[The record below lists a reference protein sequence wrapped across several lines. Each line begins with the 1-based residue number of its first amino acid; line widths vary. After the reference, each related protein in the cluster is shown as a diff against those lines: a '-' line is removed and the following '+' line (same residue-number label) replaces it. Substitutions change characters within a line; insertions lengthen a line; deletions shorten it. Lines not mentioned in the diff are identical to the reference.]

1 MSEIQNNISEAI
13 FKINTSSGSGTGFYL
28 KSKGYNVEKSF
39 NKRVNILVY
48 KDSMENNKKVEKAL
62 SKNIKVMSRD
72 EFLELLK

>member
-1 MSEIQNNISEAI
+1 
-13 FKINTSSGSGTGFYL
+13 
-28 KSKGYNVEKSF
+28 
-39 NKRVNILVY
+39 VNILVY

>member
-1 MSEIQNNISEAI
+1 MPIVANVY
-13 FKINTSSGSGTGFYL
+13 FTSFRDNML
-28 KSKGYNVEKSF
+28 MNVALSKGYNVEKSF

-48 KDSMENNKKVEKAL
+48 KDSKENNKKVEKAL